1 MGIQTNI
8 ILGGLLIAS
17 LGASALYINLQ
28 KSKIEKLQV
37 ELNVAIQNQKVLE
50 NTVAEQNE
58 NMKQQLENQK
68 QNQEKIRELTETSN
82 KANEEVKKLRNT
94 FARHDL
100 NNLAIA
106 KPGLMEGIVNRGTKK
121 VTSELIEL
129 TNLGQF
135 DDEVIINYDS
145 CKLRT
150 TLTSSEQTFTLSLST
165 VEVELIAQIW
175 PIEEDAQPINVHW
188 NIAEFGNS
196 WQISI

>member
-28 KSKIEKLQV
+28 KSQIEKLQV
-37 ELNVAIQNQKVLE
+37 ELNVAVQNQKVLE
-50 NTVAEQNE
+50 NTVVEQNE

-121 VTSELIEL
+121 VNSELIEL
-129 TNLGQF
+129 TNPGQF
-135 DDEVIINYDS
+135 DEEVIIN
-145 CKLRT
+145 
-150 TLTSSEQTFTLSLST
+150 
-165 VEVELIAQIW
+165 
-175 PIEEDAQPINVHW
+175 
-188 NIAEFGNS
+188 
-196 WQISI
+196 

>member
-82 KANEEVKKLRNT
+82 KANEEVKKT
-94 FARHDL
+94 
-100 NNLAIA
+100 
-106 KPGLMEGIVNRGTKK
+106 
-121 VTSELIEL
+121 
-129 TNLGQF
+129 
-135 DDEVIINYDS
+135 
-145 CKLRT
+145 
-150 TLTSSEQTFTLSLST
+150 
-165 VEVELIAQIW
+165 
-175 PIEEDAQPINVHW
+175 
-188 NIAEFGNS
+188 
-196 WQISI
+196 

>member
-121 VTSELIEL
+121 LNSELIEL
-129 TNLGQF
+129 TNPGQF
-135 DDEVIINYDS
+135 DEEVIIN
-145 CKLRT
+145 
-150 TLTSSEQTFTLSLST
+150 
-165 VEVELIAQIW
+165 
-175 PIEEDAQPINVHW
+175 
-188 NIAEFGNS
+188 
-196 WQISI
+196 

>member
-17 LGASALYINLQ
+17 LAGSALYINLQ

-121 VTSELIEL
+121 VNSELIEL
-129 TNLGQF
+129 TNPGQF
-135 DDEVIINYDS
+135 DEEVIIN
-145 CKLRT
+145 
-150 TLTSSEQTFTLSLST
+150 
-165 VEVELIAQIW
+165 
-175 PIEEDAQPINVHW
+175 
-188 NIAEFGNS
+188 
-196 WQISI
+196 

>member
-37 ELNVAIQNQKVLE
+37 ELNVAVQNQKVLE

-121 VTSELIEL
+121 VNSELIEL
-129 TNLGQF
+129 TNPGQF
-135 DDEVIINYDS
+135 DEEVIIN
-145 CKLRT
+145 
-150 TLTSSEQTFTLSLST
+150 
-165 VEVELIAQIW
+165 
-175 PIEEDAQPINVHW
+175 
-188 NIAEFGNS
+188 
-196 WQISI
+196 

>member
-17 LGASALYINLQ
+17 LGASALYVNLQ

-121 VTSELIEL
+121 VNSELIEL
-129 TNLGQF
+129 TNPGQF
-135 DDEVIINYDS
+135 DEEVIIN
-145 CKLRT
+145 
-150 TLTSSEQTFTLSLST
+150 
-165 VEVELIAQIW
+165 
-175 PIEEDAQPINVHW
+175 
-188 NIAEFGNS
+188 
-196 WQISI
+196 

>member
-17 LGASALYINLQ
+17 LSGSALYINLQ

-37 ELNVAIQNQKVLE
+37 ELNVAVQNQKVLE

-121 VTSELIEL
+121 VNSELIEL
-129 TNLGQF
+129 TNPGQF
-135 DDEVIINYDS
+135 DEEV
-145 CKLRT
+145 
-150 TLTSSEQTFTLSLST
+150 T
-165 VEVELIAQIW
+165 V
-175 PIEEDAQPINVHW
+175 N
-188 NIAEFGNS
+188 
-196 WQISI
+196 

>member
-121 VTSELIEL
+121 VNSELIEL
-129 TNLGQF
+129 TNPGQF
-135 DDEVIINYDS
+135 DEEVIVN
-145 CKLRT
+145 
-150 TLTSSEQTFTLSLST
+150 
-165 VEVELIAQIW
+165 
-175 PIEEDAQPINVHW
+175 
-188 NIAEFGNS
+188 
-196 WQISI
+196 

>member
-1 MGIQTNI
+1 M
-8 ILGGLLIAS
+8 IAS

-121 VTSELIEL
+121 VNSELIEL
-129 TNLGQF
+129 TNPGQF
-135 DDEVIINYDS
+135 DEEVIIN
-145 CKLRT
+145 
-150 TLTSSEQTFTLSLST
+150 
-165 VEVELIAQIW
+165 
-175 PIEEDAQPINVHW
+175 
-188 NIAEFGNS
+188 
-196 WQISI
+196 

>member
-121 VTSELIEL
+121 VNSELIEL
-129 TNLGQF
+129 TNPGQF
-135 DDEVIINYDS
+135 DEKVIIN
-145 CKLRT
+145 
-150 TLTSSEQTFTLSLST
+150 
-165 VEVELIAQIW
+165 
-175 PIEEDAQPINVHW
+175 
-188 NIAEFGNS
+188 
-196 WQISI
+196 

>member
-68 QNQEKIRELTETSN
+68 QNPK
-82 KANEEVKKLRNT
+82 
-94 FARHDL
+94 
-100 NNLAIA
+100 
-106 KPGLMEGIVNRGTKK
+106 
-121 VTSELIEL
+121 
-129 TNLGQF
+129 
-135 DDEVIINYDS
+135 
-145 CKLRT
+145 
-150 TLTSSEQTFTLSLST
+150 
-165 VEVELIAQIW
+165 
-175 PIEEDAQPINVHW
+175 
-188 NIAEFGNS
+188 
-196 WQISI
+196 

>member
-121 VTSELIEL
+121 VNSELIEL
-129 TNLGQF
+129 TNPGQF
-135 DDEVIINYDS
+135 DEEVIIN
-145 CKLRT
+145 
-150 TLTSSEQTFTLSLST
+150 
-165 VEVELIAQIW
+165 
-175 PIEEDAQPINVHW
+175 
-188 NIAEFGNS
+188 
-196 WQISI
+196 

>member
-17 LGASALYINLQ
+17 LGASTLYINLQ

-121 VTSELIEL
+121 VNSELIEL
-129 TNLGQF
+129 TNPGQF
-135 DDEVIINYDS
+135 DEEVIIN
-145 CKLRT
+145 
-150 TLTSSEQTFTLSLST
+150 
-165 VEVELIAQIW
+165 
-175 PIEEDAQPINVHW
+175 
-188 NIAEFGNS
+188 
-196 WQISI
+196 

>member
-121 VTSELIEL
+121 
-129 TNLGQF
+129 G
-135 DDEVIINYDS
+135 
-145 CKLRT
+145 KL
-150 TLTSSEQTFTLSLST
+150 
-165 VEVELIAQIW
+165 
-175 PIEEDAQPINVHW
+175 
-188 NIAEFGNS
+188 
-196 WQISI
+196 

>member
-17 LGASALYINLQ
+17 LSGSALYINLQ

-37 ELNVAIQNQKVLE
+37 ELNVAVQNQKVLE

-121 VTSELIEL
+121 VNSELIEL
-129 TNLGQF
+129 TNPGQF
-135 DDEVIINYDS
+135 DEEVIIN
-145 CKLRT
+145 
-150 TLTSSEQTFTLSLST
+150 
-165 VEVELIAQIW
+165 
-175 PIEEDAQPINVHW
+175 
-188 NIAEFGNS
+188 
-196 WQISI
+196 

>member
-17 LGASALYINLQ
+17 LSGSALYINLQ

-37 ELNVAIQNQKVLE
+37 ELNVAVQNQKVLE
-50 NTVAEQNE
+50 NTVSEQNE
-58 NMKQQLENQK
+58 RMKQQLENQK

-121 VTSELIEL
+121 VNSELIEL
-129 TNLGQF
+129 TNPGQF
-135 DDEVIINYDS
+135 DEEVIIN
-145 CKLRT
+145 
-150 TLTSSEQTFTLSLST
+150 
-165 VEVELIAQIW
+165 
-175 PIEEDAQPINVHW
+175 
-188 NIAEFGNS
+188 
-196 WQISI
+196 

>member
-58 NMKQQLENQK
+58 NMKQQLKNQK

-121 VTSELIEL
+121 VNSELIEL
-129 TNLGQF
+129 TNPGQF
-135 DDEVIINYDS
+135 DEEVIIN
-145 CKLRT
+145 
-150 TLTSSEQTFTLSLST
+150 
-165 VEVELIAQIW
+165 
-175 PIEEDAQPINVHW
+175 
-188 NIAEFGNS
+188 
-196 WQISI
+196 

>member
-28 KSKIEKLQV
+28 KSQIEKLQV
-37 ELNVAIQNQKVLE
+37 ELNVAVQNQKVLE

-121 VTSELIEL
+121 VNSELIEL
-129 TNLGQF
+129 TNPGQF
-135 DDEVIINYDS
+135 DEEVIIN
-145 CKLRT
+145 
-150 TLTSSEQTFTLSLST
+150 
-165 VEVELIAQIW
+165 
-175 PIEEDAQPINVHW
+175 
-188 NIAEFGNS
+188 
-196 WQISI
+196 

>member
-28 KSKIEKLQV
+28 KSQIEKLQV
-37 ELNVAIQNQKVLE
+37 ELNVAVQNQKVLE
-50 NTVAEQNE
+50 KTVAEQNE

-121 VTSELIEL
+121 VNSELIEL
-129 TNLGQF
+129 TNPGQF
-135 DDEVIINYDS
+135 DEEVIIN
-145 CKLRT
+145 
-150 TLTSSEQTFTLSLST
+150 
-165 VEVELIAQIW
+165 
-175 PIEEDAQPINVHW
+175 
-188 NIAEFGNS
+188 
-196 WQISI
+196 